1 MKKLLNYFLIAM
13 IVPALFLT
21 SCKDKNDDPVVNGT
35 YTDLQTYMS
44 ANGMDLPD
52 LLASWVIDPIPVA
65 DGGIVE
71 ADGTIPSY
79 VVFDI
84 RSEADFAKGHVKG
97 AINVALADV
106 VTTANELNTTNPI
119 LVFCYTGQTA
129 GRAVMALRLSGYT
142 DAKVAKFGFSA
153 WTDMSEFDS
162 WSGKIGNIADGSPN
176 WNTDASATL
185 PTELYPTWTSTS
197 TDGATILAE
206 RVQAMLMLTTPEW
219 SVSGTDVLA
228 APADYSIY
236 NYWDATT
243 YTTIGH
249 FVGAYQYSPISF
261 SNVNALNPDNNNLIY
276 CYTGQT
282 SSITTAWFNV
292 LGYNVKSISFGVNGL
307 KYDALVAAEK
317 AHWHFPYHAYPFEG
331 TLAK

>member
-1 MKKLLNYFLIAM
+1 MKKFLSYLF
-13 IVPALFLT
+13 IVMFVPTLFLT

-52 LLASWVIDPIPVA
+52 LLSSWVIDPTPVA
-65 DGGIVE
+65 DNGIVE
-71 ADGTIPSY
+71 ADGTIPTY
-79 VVFDI
+79 YVFDL
-84 RSEADFAKGHVKG
+84 RSAEVFAKGHVKG
-97 AINVALADV
+97 AMNVALADV
-106 VTTANELNTTNPI
+106 VTKANEVGKDKPI

-129 GRAVMALRLSGYT
+129 GRAVMALRLSGFS

-153 WTDMSEFDS
+153 WTDNSEFDS
-162 WSGKIGNIADGSPN
+162 WSGKIGNIADGNPN
-176 WNTDASATL
+176 WNTNASATL

-206 RVQAMLMLTTPEW
+206 RVQVMLTTPEW
-219 SVSGTDVLA
+219 YVSGADVLA

-243 YTTIGH
+243 FTTIGH

-261 SNVNALNPDNNNLIY
+261 ANVNALNPDNSNLIY

-331 TLAK
+331 TSAK

>member
-1 MKKLLNYFLIAM
+1 MKKFLSYLF
-13 IVPALFLT
+13 IVMFVPTLFLT

-52 LLASWVIDPIPVA
+52 LLSSWVIDPKPVA

-79 VVFDI
+79 YVFDI
-84 RSEADFAKGHVKG
+84 RGEADFAKGHVKG
-97 AINVALADV
+97 AMNVALADV
-106 VTTANELNTTNPI
+106 ITKANEVGKDKPI

-129 GRAVMALRLSGYT
+129 GRAVMALRLSGFS

-153 WTDMSEFDS
+153 WTDLSEFDS
-162 WSGKIGNIADGSPN
+162 WSSKIGNIADGNPN
-176 WNTDASATL
+176 WNTNASATL

-206 RVQAMLMLTTPEW
+206 RVQVMLTTSGW
-219 SVSGTDVLA
+219 SVSGADVLA

-236 NYWDATT
+236 NYWGETDYLAL
-243 YTTIGH
+243 GH
-249 FVGAYQYSPISF
+249 FAGAYQYSPISF
-261 SNVNALNPDNNNLIY
+261 ANVNALNPDNSNLIY

-331 TLAK
+331 TSAK

>member
-1 MKKLLNYFLIAM
+1 MKKLLNYFLITM

-21 SCKDKNDDPVVNGT
+21 SCKDSSDDPVVTGT

-44 ANGMDLPD
+44 TNSMDLPD
-52 LLASWVIDPIPVA
+52 LLASWVIDPKPVA

-71 ADGTIPSY
+71 ADGTIPTY
-79 VVFDI
+79 NVFDI
-84 RSEADFAKGHVKG
+84 RSAEAFAKGHVKG

-106 VTTANELNTTNPI
+106 VTTANALNSNLPI

-153 WTDMSEFDS
+153 WTDLAEFDS

-176 WNTDASATL
+176 WNTNASADL
-185 PTELYPTWTSTS
+185 PVELYPTWTSTS
-197 TDGATILAE
+197 TDPAEILAE
-206 RVQAMLMLTTPEW
+206 RVDVMLTTTGW
-219 SVSGTDVLA
+219 SVSGADVLA

-236 NYWDATT
+236 NYWDAAT
-243 YTTIGH
+243 YSSIGH

-261 SNVNALNPDNNNLIY
+261 ANVNAMNPDNTNLLY

-331 TLAK
+331 TSAK